1 MTSLAKLKKGS
12 SSSYYN
18 ESSSTLEKLS
28 ILKAWAEVYIV
39 SMKSSH
45 AKMPNDTAVVDDDD
59 FDDNF
64 GDFTTTPGSGGGAR
78 DEEDNS
84 LSSLVAAELP
94 RYGTVAPCPYRISDG
109 NLDL

>member
-39 SMKSSH
+39 SMK
-45 AKMPNDTAVVDDDD
+45 DDAYIRSKEPL
-59 FDDNF
+59 
-64 GDFTTTPGSGGGAR
+64 TTLPTSNKAADSRSGH
-78 DEEDNS
+78 
-84 LSSLVAAELP
+84 
-94 RYGTVAPCPYRISDG
+94 
-109 NLDL
+109 

>member
-45 AKMPNDTAVVDDDD
+45 AKMPNDNTVVDDDD

-64 GDFTTTPGSGGGAR
+64 GDFTTTPGSGGGR

-94 RYGTVAPCPYRISDG
+94 RYGTVQWPPVHIYLVKIFF
-109 NLDL
+109 